1 MLLPAPHR
9 RRSSSLLGQAQPDLV
24 LQELLGRGGFGCV
37 YRGTYNGAAVALK
50 VMEGGGDSRQA
61 LKDATEM
68 AVLASISHPNV
79 VQVGGVG
86 WGVEAGDQASWHD
99 GAD

>member
-1 MLLPAPHR
+1 VVQQEVAASR
-9 RRSSSLLGQAQPDLV
+9 SRRSSSLLGQAQPDLV

-79 VQVGGVG
+79 VQVGG
-86 WGVEAGDQASWHD
+86 WGRGRGPGQLA
-99 GAD
+99 